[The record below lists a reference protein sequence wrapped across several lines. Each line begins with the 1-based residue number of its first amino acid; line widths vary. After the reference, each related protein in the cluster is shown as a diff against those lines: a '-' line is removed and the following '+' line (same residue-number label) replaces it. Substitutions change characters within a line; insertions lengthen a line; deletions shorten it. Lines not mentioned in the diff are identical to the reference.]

1 MQTYNFNWK
10 NAQGKTIF
18 GQGWLPNTQAPKG
31 VVLLVHG
38 LGEHIGRYAHLAH
51 FFTQKGWALLASD
64 RIGHGQSEGQ
74 RGHTP
79 QYEALF
85 KEIDQLLAESQ
96 RKFNSLPTFLY
107 GHSMGGNLVLN
118 YMIQNPKVPIK
129 GVIATSSAL
138 RLAFE
143 PPAIQLFLGKLMRK
157 IYPAFSQGNGLEVQ
171 ALSQDPKVVQAYQND
186 PLVHDKISA
195 ETAIGMI
202 EWGQK
207 ALANA
212 QQLQTPALLVHGS
225 ADRICSPL
233 GSRQF
238 AETSP
243 LADLKLWEAGY
254 HELHNEAFQEELF
267 AYIWQWMQAQQ

>member
-10 NAQGKTIF
+10 NAQGKKIF
-18 GQGWLPNTQAPKG
+18 GQGWIPNTQTPKG

-38 LGEHIGRYAHLAH
+38 LGEHINRYVHLAH
-51 FFTQKGWALLASD
+51 FFTQRGWALLASD

-79 QYEALF
+79 KYEALF

-107 GHSMGGNLVLN
+107 GHSMGGNLALN

-143 PPAIQLFLGKLMRK
+143 PPAIQLFMGKLMRK
-157 IYPAFSQGNGLEVQ
+157 IYPAFSQGNGLDVQ

-186 PLVHDKISA
+186 PLVHAKVSA

-207 ALANA
+207 ALTTA
-212 QQLQTPALLVHGS
+212 QQLQKPALLIHGS

-243 LADLKLWEAGY
+243 LAAFKLWEDGY
-254 HELHNEAFQEELF
+254 HELHNETFQEELF
-267 AYIWQWMQAQQ
+267 AYIWEWMQTQG